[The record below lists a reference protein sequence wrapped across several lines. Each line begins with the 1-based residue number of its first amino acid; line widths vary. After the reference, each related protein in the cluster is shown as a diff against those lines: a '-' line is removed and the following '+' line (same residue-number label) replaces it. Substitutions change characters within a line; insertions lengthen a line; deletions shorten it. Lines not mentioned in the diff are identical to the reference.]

1 VALALVAAARPASG
15 ADGIP
20 ADKRALIVLRVLA
33 YDRNLPQRADEVV
46 RLAVIY
52 RFGDRSSESAAEA
65 LIASLRGDAGKV
77 MVASRP
83 LRVVGIPYSA
93 QGVEGDLVRAGV
105 AAAIVCPGLGG
116 EVGAISLA
124 SRKHSILTFTDDEQ
138 MVRAGLSI
146 GVVRRADRAAILVD
160 LVAARAEGA
169 DLSADL
175 LRLAEVVR
183 K

>member
-1 VALALVAAARPASG
+1 VAGTRPASG
-15 ADGIP
+15 ADGLP
-20 ADKRALIVLRVLA
+20 ADKHALIVLRVLA

-46 RLAVIY
+46 RLAVLY
-52 RFGDRSSESAAEA
+52 RFGDRASERAAEA
-65 LIASLRGDAGKV
+65 LMASLRGDAGKI
-77 MVASRP
+77 MVAARP
-83 LRVVGIPYSA
+83 VQVVGIPYSA
-93 QGVEGDLVRAGV
+93 DGLETDLARVSV
-105 AAAIVCPGLGG
+105 VAAIVCPGLSG
-116 EVGAISLA
+116 EVAVISAA
-124 SRKHSILTFTDDEQ
+124 SRKHAILTFTDDEQ

-146 GVVRRADRAAILVD
+146 GVVRRSERAAILID